1 MLLYAVRFFFVVLV
15 LQLTWTFIDTIT
27 RQGTENQSLA
37 QWLLSGGLV
46 LAAVVMLIEWITPRK
61 SLRAMG
67 GLFFGLIVG
76 MVISY
81 GLSLV
86 VDLIVVTM
94 TPQDWPPEP
103 VRKAFISSTKV
114 LFGLIACY
122 FCVSFVLQTK
132 DDFRFIIPYVE
143 FSKQAKG
150 ARPILLDT
158 STIIDGRIADVCNT
172 GIFDAPLIV
181 PRFVLQELQ
190 TVADSGDRLKRNRGR
205 RGLDILNQLQ
215 RNDKV
220 DVDIIEPR
228 FSRKEAS
235 EDVDQKLISMALEL
249 EGRLITSDFNLAKV
263 AQLRGVDVIN
273 LNDIGNALKPSVLPG
288 EALAVKVVKPG
299 AEPSQGVGYLED
311 GTLVVIESA
320 RDKIGHE
327 VHIVVTSELQ
337 TSAGR
342 MLFGRLDE
350 PAGATRSPRPRR
362 EDARGTAIPARGSD
376 GAPGPAESPSPPA
389 RSPQPNPNP
398 DLEA

>member
-1 MLLYAVRFFFVVLV
+1 MLLYAIRFFFVVLV
-15 LQLTWTFIDTIT
+15 LQLTWTFIGTVT
-27 RQGTENQSLA
+27 RQGTENLDMA
-37 QWLLSGGLV
+37 QWLLSGGIV
-46 LAAVVMLIEWITPRK
+46 LAAIVMLIEWLTPRK

-86 VDLIVVTM
+86 VDLVALTM
-94 TPQDWPPEP
+94 VPSDWPRGA
-103 VRKAFISSTKV
+103 VRDTFINSTKV

-122 FCVSFVLQTK
+122 FCISFILQTK

-158 STIIDGRIADVCNT
+158 STIIDGRIAEVCNT

-190 TVADSGDRLKRNRGR
+190 AIADSGDRLKRNRGR

-215 RNDKV
+215 QSERV
-220 DVDIIEPR
+220 DVDIMEPR
-228 FSRKEAS
+228 FGRKEES

-249 EGRLITSDFNLAKV
+249 EGRIITSDFNLAKV
-263 AQLRGVDVIN
+263 AQVRGVEVIN
-273 LNDIGNALKPSVLPG
+273 LNDVSNSLKPSVLPG
-288 EALAVKVVKPG
+288 EVLAVKVVKPG
-299 AEPSQGVGYLED
+299 AEASQGVGYLED
-311 GTLVVIESA
+311 GTMVVIEGG
-320 RDKIGHE
+320 RDKIGRE
-327 VHIVVTSELQ
+327 VNIVVTSELQ

-342 MLFGRLDE
+342 MLFGRLD
-350 PAGATRSPRPRR
+350 
-362 EDARGTAIPARGSD
+362 DPARNNHGRRGEGPRGVSQPVHGNEGSPD
-376 GAPGPAESPSPPA
+376 STGSAKGPASGPPPG
-389 RSPQPNPNP
+389 RDEGP
-398 DLEA
+398 ET

>member
-37 QWLLSGGLV
+37 QWLLSGGIV
-46 LAAVVMLIEWITPRK
+46 LAAVVMLIEWLMPRK

-86 VDLIVVTM
+86 VDLVAVTM
-94 TPQDWPPEP
+94 TPQDWPPEA
-103 VRKAFISSTKV
+103 VRQAFISSTKV

-122 FCVSFVLQTK
+122 FCISFVLQTK

-143 FSKQAKG
+143 FSKQTKG

-158 STIIDGRIADVCNT
+158 STIIDGRIADVCST

-190 TVADSGDRLKRNRGR
+190 TIADSGDRLKRNRGR

-215 RNDKV
+215 RNEKV

-228 FSRKEAS
+228 FTRKEA
-235 EDVDQKLISMALEL
+235 DR
-249 EGRLITSDFNLAKV
+249 GRRPEARSRWPWNWKAASSPATS
-263 AQLRGVDVIN
+263 
-273 LNDIGNALKPSVLPG
+273 
-288 EALAVKVVKPG
+288 
-299 AEPSQGVGYLED
+299 
-311 GTLVVIESA
+311 T
-320 RDKIGHE
+320 
-327 VHIVVTSELQ
+327 
-337 TSAGR
+337 
-342 MLFGRLDE
+342 
-350 PAGATRSPRPRR
+350 SPR
-362 EDARGTAIPARGSD
+362 S
-376 GAPGPAESPSPPA
+376 
-389 RSPQPNPNP
+389 RSC
-398 DLEA
+398 AAST

>member
-15 LQLTWTFIDTIT
+15 LQLTWTFINTIT

-46 LAAVVMLIEWITPRK
+46 LAAVVMLIEWLTPRK

-86 VDLIVVTM
+86 VDLVAVTM

-103 VRKAFISSTKV
+103 IREAFITSTKV

-122 FCVSFVLQTK
+122 FCISFVLQTK

-143 FSKQAKG
+143 FSKQTKG
-150 ARPILLDT
+150 TRPILLDT

-190 TVADSGDRLKRNRGR
+190 MVADSGDRLKRNRGR

-215 RNDKV
+215 RNEKV
-220 DVDIIEPR
+220 DVDIMEPR
-228 FSRKEAS
+228 IHRKDS
-235 EDVDQKLISMALEL
+235 GEDVDQKLIAMALEL
-249 EGRLITSDFNLAKV
+249 EGRIITSDYNLAKV
-263 AQLRGVDVIN
+263 AQLRGIDVIN
-273 LNDIGNALKPSVLPG
+273 LNEVSNALKPAVLPG
-288 EALAVKVVKPG
+288 EILTVKIVKPG
-299 AEPSQGVGYLED
+299 NEPSQGVGYLED
-311 GTLVVIESA
+311 GTMVVVEAA
-320 RDKIGHE
+320 RERIGQE
-327 VHIVVTSELQ
+327 VRIVVTSALQ
-337 TSAGR
+337 TPAGR
-342 MLFGRLDE
+342 MLFGRLDD
-350 PAGATRSPRPRR
+350 PTAGPRTPRPRR
-362 EDARGTAIPARGSD
+362 DGPHGANAAARESD
-376 GAPGPAESPSPPA
+376 GGAGTSKAHSPSANGPQGEPNQKAES
-389 RSPQPNPNP
+389 
-398 DLEA
+398 

>member
-1 MLLYAVRFFFVVLV
+1 MLLYAVRFFFVILV

-27 RQGTENQSLA
+27 RQGTQNQSLA

-46 LAAVVMLIEWITPRK
+46 LAAVVMLIEWLTPRK

-81 GLSLV
+81 ALSLM
-86 VDLIVVTM
+86 VDLVVVTM
-94 TPQDWPPEP
+94 TPQDWPPQA
-103 VRKAFISSTKV
+103 VRQAFISSTKV

-122 FCVSFVLQTK
+122 FCISFVLQTK

-143 FSKQAKG
+143 FSKQTKG
-150 ARPILLDT
+150 TRPILLDT
-158 STIIDGRIADVCNT
+158 STIIDGRIADVCST

-215 RNDKV
+215 RNDKI
-220 DVDIIEPR
+220 DVDIMEPR
-228 FSRKEAS
+228 INRKDAS

-249 EGRLITSDFNLAKV
+249 EGRIITSDFNLAKV

-288 EALAVKVVKPG
+288 EAIAVKVVKPG

-311 GTLVVIESA
+311 GTMVVIESA
-320 RDKIGHE
+320 RDRIGHE

-342 MLFGRLDE
+342 MLFGRLDD
-350 PAGATRSPRPRR
+350 PAGATRNPRPRR
-362 EDARGTAIPARGSD
+362 EGPSSIPTPARGSD
-376 GAPGPAESPSPPA
+376 GATGQAGSPPP
-389 RSPQPNPNP
+389 SKGPQPNPNQ